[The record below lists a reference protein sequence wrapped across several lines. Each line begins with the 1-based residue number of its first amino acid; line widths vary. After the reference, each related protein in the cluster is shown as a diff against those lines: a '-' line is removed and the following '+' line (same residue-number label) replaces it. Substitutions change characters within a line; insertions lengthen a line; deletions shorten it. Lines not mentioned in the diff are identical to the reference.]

1 MLIISQNLSNYEVDI
16 PKDAIF
22 RINLAWINNLK
33 ELESVLAEHRSRKI
47 FLDLPV
53 NRTKP
58 PNNKYSIE
66 ELIPIIKNNQN
77 IKYFAISNINSAS
90 DLEIYSSIIPK
101 NITLVPKIESPD
113 GVSNIKQITDA
124 LGSNKI
130 IMLDHDDLY
139 SSIIKSKQP
148 ISKFLECFNKLV
160 EYCKNHNVVLLRT
173 IGVVFSDEEK
183 NQVKSNYYLHY
194 LL

>member
-1 MLIISQNLSNYEVDI
+1 MLIVSQNLTNYEMDI
-16 PKDAIF
+16 PQDAVF
-22 RINLAWINNLK
+22 RVNLAWINNLK
-33 ELESVLAEHRSRKI
+33 ELKVILEKHRSHKI
-47 FLDLPV
+47 FLDLPA

-58 PNNKYSIE
+58 PNNKYDVD
-66 ELIPIIKNNQN
+66 ELIPIIKSNQN
-77 IKYFAISNINSAS
+77 IKYFAVSNINSID
-90 DLEIYSSIIPK
+90 DLEMYFNTIPK
-101 NITLVPKIESPD
+101 HVTLIPKIESVE

-124 LGSNKI
+124 LGTTKI
-130 IMLDHDDLY
+130 IMFDHDDLY

-183 NQVKSNYYLHY
+183 KISDYTR
-194 LL
+194 